1 MSVNTKEFEIVVF
14 GATSFVGK
22 ILCNY
27 LCNEYREPNLRW
39 AMAARSSAKLN
50 ELKTELGENAKAV
63 PLIVADSADAE
74 SLAQLCDRC
83 ELVISTVGPYAL
95 YGELLIEACVR
106 GGVDYCDLTGEPQW
120 IRRMIDRYEGL
131 ARQSGARIVHSCGF
145 DSIPSD
151 LGVRHL
157 QETAH
162 AHFGSYC
169 DRVKMRVVK
178 MKGGAS
184 GGTVASGLNVYRE
197 AAKDPALQKELRD
210 SYSLCP
216 QGHEFTHRQPS
227 VGVEYDE
234 DMRSWAGPFIMASIN
249 TRIVLRSNALWPN
262 HYSQNFLYDEDML
275 LGDGEKGRKAAKKLA
290 FGMKWGMIAMAI
302 APIRA
307 FAQRFFLPKPGEG
320 PTPEQQRNGMFDLHF
335 IGTTEAGDKLVTR
348 VTGDRDPGYGSTA
361 KMLAQAGISLRRDVD
376 QKSVGGGFWTTATVF
391 NERFYER
398 LQSHAGLTFEVLETT
413 PSMDAE

>member
-210 SYSLCP
+210 S
-216 QGHEFTHRQPS
+216 
-227 VGVEYDE
+227 
-234 DMRSWAGPFIMASIN
+234 
-249 TRIVLRSNALWPN
+249 
-262 HYSQNFLYDEDML
+262 
-275 LGDGEKGRKAAKKLA
+275 
-290 FGMKWGMIAMAI
+290 
-302 APIRA
+302 
-307 FAQRFFLPKPGEG
+307 
-320 PTPEQQRNGMFDLHF
+320 
-335 IGTTEAGDKLVTR
+335 
-348 VTGDRDPGYGSTA
+348 
-361 KMLAQAGISLRRDVD
+361 
-376 QKSVGGGFWTTATVF
+376 
-391 NERFYER
+391 
-398 LQSHAGLTFEVLETT
+398 
-413 PSMDAE
+413 